1 MSTPTISTLERSA
14 TLSTLSREAFDL
26 IIIGG
31 GITGA
36 GVAREAARR
45 GLRVA
50 LLEGEDFAS
59 GTSSRSSK
67 LIHGGLRY
75 LERGE
80 VTLVR
85 KTALERKEIYRAAPH
100 LSEPRWMVMPTPGRT
115 LLYSLRL
122 AVTTYEQ
129 LGAVDRKDG
138 HRAWS
143 GSTLAE
149 EEPLLDRSAFPHA
162 LAYREYL
169 TDDARLVLANMRS
182 AVASGAVVLNHA
194 PVVGLLR
201 SGDRAV
207 GVEARC
213 TLTGTAIEVRGRVIV
228 NATGP
233 WVEAIQKYENP
244 QAPPLLHLS
253 KGIHISIPASK
264 LPIRNL
270 LVLTAKDKRRIFVL
284 RRGDVVYI
292 RTTDETYSR
301 GADIWPK
308 IELDEVEYLL
318 EPIPRHFTCGPLAPT
333 DVVGAWAGLRPLIA
347 DPTKKD
353 PTELSRRDEL
363 LLGPLGIISVA
374 GGKLTGFRGMA
385 RRVLETVAERLGA
398 LSEPAGQS
406 LGESPEPD
414 EPLPGGDF
422 DGDLDALASRLASAH
437 DLDERT
443 SARLARLFGSEAER
457 VLALGSQPIVPGSA
471 CVDGEVRFAIEQ
483 EGAANLEDVLYRR
496 TRLPLYGLEPRQA
509 IEPLAT
515 RMAVVLGW
523 DAERVKREI
532 AHAHARLDD
541 DLEFQAQRPPAPK

>member
-1 MSTPTISTLERSA
+1 MSTPTISTLDRSA
-14 TLSTLSREAFDL
+14 SLQALAREVFDL
-26 IIIGG
+26 VIIGG

-50 LLEGEDFAS
+50 LLEGSDFAS

-149 EEPLLDRSAFPHA
+149 EEPLLNRAAFPHA

-182 AVASGAVVLNHA
+182 AVALGAVVVNHA

-201 SGDRAV
+201 SGDRAI

-213 TLTGTAIEVRGRVIV
+213 ALTSEKVEVRGRVIV

-233 WVEAIQKYENP
+233 WVEALQKLENP

-292 RTTDETYSR
+292 GTTDETYSR
-301 GADIWPK
+301 GAEIWPK
-308 IELDEVEYLL
+308 IELPEVEYLL
-318 EPIPRHFTCGPLAPT
+318 EPIPRHFTCGPFAAT
-333 DVVGAWAGLRPLIA
+333 EVIGAWAGLRPLIA
-347 DPTKKD
+347 DPTQKD

-374 GGKLTGFRGMA
+374 GGKLTGYRGMA
-385 RRVLETVAERLGA
+385 RRVLESVAERLDRAIAEG
-398 LSEPAGQS
+398 
-406 LGESPEPD
+406 GED
-414 EPLPGGDF
+414 NEPLPGGDF
-422 DGDLDALASRLASAH
+422 DGDLDALATRLAQSH
-437 DLDERT
+437 GLDART
-443 SARLARLFGSEAER
+443 SERLARLFGSEAEQ
-457 VLALGSQPIVPGSA
+457 VLALGSQPIGPDSG
-471 CVDGEVRFAIEQ
+471 CVDGEVRFAIER
-483 EGAANLEDVLYRR
+483 EGAANLEDLLYRR
-496 TRLPLYGLEPRQA
+496 TRLPLYGLDPRRA

-515 RMAVVLGW
+515 RMSVVLGW
-523 DAERVKREI
+523 DAERLAREI
-532 AHAHARLDD
+532 EHANARLDD
-541 DLEFQAQRPPAPK
+541 DLGFRG

>member
-1 MSTPTISTLERSA
+1 MSTPTISTLERST
-14 TLSTLSREAFDL
+14 TLQALSREAFDL

-129 LGAVDRKDG
+129 LGAVERKDG

-149 EEPLLDRSAFPHA
+149 EEPLLDRRAFPHA

-182 AVASGAVVLNHA
+182 AVAAGAVVLNHA

-213 TLTGTAIEVRGRVIV
+213 ALTNTMVEVRGRVIV

-233 WVEAIQKYENP
+233 WVEALQKLENP

-284 RRGDVVYI
+284 RRGDAVYI
-292 RTTDETYSR
+292 GTTDETYSR
-301 GADIWPK
+301 GAEIWPK

-318 EPIPRHFTCGPLAPT
+318 EPIPRHFTCGPFAPK
-333 DVVGAWAGLRPLIA
+333 DVIGAWAGLRPLIA

-353 PTELSRRDEL
+353 PAELSRRDEL

-374 GGKLTGFRGMA
+374 GGKLTGYRGMA
-385 RRVLETVAERLGA
+385 RRVLESVAERLGA
-398 LSEPAGQS
+398 LSEPAGPAS
-406 LGESPEPD
+406 HALLAEAPEPD

-422 DGDLDALASRLASAH
+422 DGDLDALASRLATAYE
-437 DLDERT
+437 LDERT
-443 SARLARLFGSEAER
+443 SARLARLFGAEAEQ
-457 VLALGSQPIVPGSA
+457 VLGLGSQEVYPGSG
-471 CVDGEVRFAIEQ
+471 CVTGEVRFAIEQ

-496 TRLPLYGLEPRQA
+496 TRLPLYGLDPRQA

-515 RMAVVLGW
+515 QMAVVLGW
-523 DAERVKREI
+523 DDERVKREV
-532 AHAHARLDD
+532 AHAQARLDD
-541 DLEFQAQRPPAPK
+541 DLAFAG

>member
-1 MSTPTISTLERSA
+1 MSTPTISTLDRSA
-14 TLSTLSREAFDL
+14 TLQALAREVFDL

-50 LLEGEDFAS
+50 LLEGADFAS

-100 LSEPRWMVMPTPGRT
+100 LSEPRWMVMPTLGRT
-115 LLYSLRL
+115 MLYSLRL

-149 EEPLLDRSAFPHA
+149 EEPLLDRSVFAHA

-182 AVASGAVVLNHA
+182 AVAAGAVVLNHA

-213 TLTGTAIEVRGRVIV
+213 SLTNETVEVRGRVIV

-233 WVEAIQKYENP
+233 WVEALQKLENP
-244 QAPPLLHLS
+244 QAAPLLHLS

-292 RTTDETYSR
+292 GTTDETYSR
-301 GADIWPK
+301 AEIWPK
-308 IELDEVEYLL
+308 IELEEVEYLL
-318 EPIPRHFTCGPLAPT
+318 EPIPRHFTCGPLQPT

-374 GGKLTGFRGMA
+374 GGKLTGYRGMA
-385 RRVLETVAERLGA
+385 RRVLESVAERLGRPLA
-398 LSEPAGQS
+398 EPAQAD
-406 LGESPEPD
+406 D

-422 DGDLDALASRLASAH
+422 DGDLEALANRLAAH
-437 DLDERT
+437 GLDERT
-443 SARLARLFGSEAER
+443 SARLARLFGAEAEQ
-457 VLALGSQPIVPGSA
+457 VLALGAQPIYPDSG

-483 EGAANLEDVLYRR
+483 EGAANLEDLLYRR
-496 TRLPLYGLEPRQA
+496 TRLPLYGLDPRKA

-523 DAERVKREI
+523 DAERQKRDIE
-532 AHAHARLDD
+532 HANGRLDD
-541 DLEFQAQRPPAPK
+541 DLGFQARG

>member
-1 MSTPTISTLERSA
+1 MSTPTISTLERGA
-14 TLSTLSREAFDL
+14 TLQALTREAFDL

-129 LGAVDRKDG
+129 LGAVERKDG

-182 AVASGAVVLNHA
+182 AVAAGAVVLNHA

-213 TLTGTAIEVRGRVIV
+213 SLTNQTVEIRGRVIV

-233 WVEAIQKYENP
+233 WVEALQKLENP

-284 RRGDVVYI
+284 RRGDAVYI
-292 RTTDETYSR
+292 GTTDETYGR
-301 GADIWPK
+301 GAEIWPK
-308 IELDEVEYLL
+308 IEREEVEYLL
-318 EPIPRHFTCGPLAPT
+318 EPIPRHFTCGPFAPE
-333 DVVGAWAGLRPLIA
+333 DVIGAWAGLRPLIA

-353 PTELSRRDEL
+353 PAELSRRDEL

-374 GGKLTGFRGMA
+374 GGKLTGYRGMA

-398 LSEPAGQS
+398 LSDGGRALSED
-406 LGESPEPD
+406 PEPD
-414 EPLPGGDF
+414 QPLPGGDF
-422 DGDLDALASRLASAH
+422 DGDLDALASRLSAAH
-437 DLDERT
+437 RLDERT
-443 SARLARLFGSEAER
+443 SARLARLFGAEAEQ
-457 VLALGSQPIVPGSA
+457 VLALGSQEVYPGSA
-471 CVDGEVRFAIEQ
+471 CVVGEVRFAIEQ
-483 EGAANLEDVLYRR
+483 EGAANLEDILYRR
-496 TRLPLYGLEPRQA
+496 TRLPLYGLEPRSA

-515 RMAVVLGW
+515 QMSVVLGW
-523 DAERVKREI
+523 DAERLKREI
-532 AHAHARLDD
+532 AHANARLDE
-541 DLEFQAQRPPAPK
+541 DLAFASPAT

>member
-1 MSTPTISTLERSA
+1 LIGAAISTLERSA
-14 TLSTLSREAFDL
+14 SLQTLARETFDL
-26 IIIGG
+26 VIIGG

-36 GVAREAARR
+36 GVAREAARH
-45 GLRVA
+45 GLTVA
-50 LLEGEDFAS
+50 LLEAEDFAS

-80 VTLVR
+80 VALVR

-100 LSEPRWMVMPTPGRT
+100 LSEPRWMVIPTPGRT

-122 AVTTYEQ
+122 AVTTYER
-129 LGAVDRKDG
+129 LGAVAREET

-143 GSTLAE
+143 GSTLGE
-149 EEPLLDRSAFPHA
+149 EEPLLNRAAFPHA

-182 AVASGAVVLNHA
+182 AAASGAVVLNHA

-213 TLTGTAIEVRGRVIV
+213 TLTGATIEVRGRVIV
-228 NATGP
+228 NAAGP
-233 WVEAIQKYENP
+233 WVEALQKLENP
-244 QAPPLLHLS
+244 EAAPLLHLS
-253 KGIHISIPASK
+253 KGIHVSIPASR

-270 LVLTAKDKRRIFVL
+270 LVLTAKDKRRIFAI

-292 RTTDETYSR
+292 GTTDETHGH
-301 GADIWPK
+301 GAEVWPK
-308 IELDEVEYLL
+308 IELAEVEYLL
-318 EPIPRHFTCGPLAPT
+318 EPIPRYFTCEPLTPA
-333 DVVGAWAGLRPLIA
+333 DVIGAWAGLRPLIA

-363 LLGPLGIISVA
+363 LIGPLGIISVA

-385 RRVLETVAERLGA
+385 RRVLESVAERLGRTLA
-398 LSEPAGQS
+398 PDA
-406 LGESPEPD
+406 EPD
-414 EPLPGGDF
+414 EPLPGGNF
-422 DGDLDALASRLASAH
+422 DGDLGALAGRLAAGHGLGEHS
-437 DLDERT
+437 
-443 SARLARLFGSEAER
+443 SARLALLFGAEAEQ
-457 VLALGSQPIVPGSA
+457 VLALGAQEVVPGSA
-471 CVDGEVRFAIEQ
+471 CVDGEVRFAIEH
-483 EGAANLEDVLYRR
+483 EGAATLEDVLYRR

-515 RMAVVLGW
+515 RMSVVLGW
-523 DAERVKREI
+523 DAERVNREI
-532 AHAHARLDD
+532 AQAHARIDD
-541 DLEFQAQRPPAPK
+541 DLGFQSR

>member
-1 MSTPTISTLERSA
+1 MSTPTISTLDRSA
-14 TLSTLSREAFDL
+14 TLQALAREDFDL
-26 IIIGG
+26 VIIGG

-36 GVAREAARR
+36 GVAREASRR

-50 LLEGEDFAS
+50 LLEGADFAS

-149 EEPLLDRSAFPHA
+149 EEPLLNRSAFPHA

-182 AVASGAVVLNHA
+182 AAALGAVVLNHA
-194 PVVGLLR
+194 PVVDLLR

-207 GVEARC
+207 GVVARC
-213 TLTGTAIEVRGRVIV
+213 ALTNETVEVRGKVIV

-233 WVEAIQKYENP
+233 WVEALQKLENP

-253 KGIHISIPASK
+253 KGIHISIPAGK

-292 RTTDETYSR
+292 GTTDETYSR
-301 GADIWPK
+301 GAEIWPK
-308 IELDEVEYLL
+308 IELPEVEYLL
-318 EPIPRHFTCGPLAPT
+318 EPIPRHFTCGPLAPSE
-333 DVVGAWAGLRPLIA
+333 VIGAWAGLRPLIA
-347 DPTKKD
+347 DPSQKD

-374 GGKLTGFRGMA
+374 GGKLTGYRGMA
-385 RRVLETVAERLGA
+385 RRVLETVAERLGREVA
-398 LSEPAGQS
+398 DAG
-406 LGESPEPD
+406 ED
-414 EPLPGGDF
+414 NEPLPGGSF
-422 DGDLDALASRLASAH
+422 DGDLDALAKRLAGKH
-437 DLDERT
+437 GLDDR
-443 SARLARLFGSEAER
+443 SSSRLARLFGAEAEQ
-457 VLALGSQPIVPGSA
+457 VLALGAQPIYPDA
-471 CVDGEVRFAIEQ
+471 NCVDGEVRFAIER
-483 EGAANLEDVLYRR
+483 EGAATLEDLLYRR
-496 TRLPLYGLEPRQA
+496 TRLPLYGIEPRRA
-509 IEPLAT
+509 IEPLAA
-515 RMAVVLGW
+515 RMAAVLGW
-523 DAERVKREI
+523 DAGRLAREI
-532 AHAHARLDD
+532 EHANARLDD
-541 DLEFQAQRPPAPK
+541 DLGFAR

>member
-1 MSTPTISTLERSA
+1 MSAPTISTLDRSA
-14 TLSTLSREAFDL
+14 SLQALAGEVFDL
-26 IIIGG
+26 VIIGG

-36 GVAREAARR
+36 GVAREAARH

-50 LLEGEDFAS
+50 LLEGSDFAA

-100 LSEPRWMVMPTPGRT
+100 LSEPRWMVMPTQGRT

-149 EEPLLDRSAFPHA
+149 EEPLLNRSTFPHA

-182 AVASGAVVLNHA
+182 AVALGAVVINHA

-213 TLTGTAIEVRGRVIV
+213 ALTNETIEVRGRVIV

-233 WVEAIQKYENP
+233 WVEALQKLENP

-253 KGIHISIPASK
+253 KGIHIAIPAST
-264 LPIRNL
+264 LPVRNL

-292 RTTDETYSR
+292 GTTDETYAR
-301 GADIWPK
+301 GAEIWPK
-308 IELDEVEYLL
+308 IELAEVEYLL
-318 EPIPRHFTCGPLAPT
+318 EPIPRHFMCGPIPAS

-347 DPTKKD
+347 DPTQKN
-353 PTELSRRDEL
+353 PAELSRRDEL

-374 GGKLTGFRGMA
+374 GGKLTGYRGMA
-385 RRVLETVAERLGA
+385 RRVLETVGERLGRA
-398 LSEPAGQS
+398 IAAAG
-406 LGESPEPD
+406 ED
-414 EPLPGGDF
+414 TEPLPGGAF
-422 DGDLDALASRLASAH
+422 DGDLDGLAATLAATH
-437 DLDERT
+437 GLDART
-443 SARLARLFGSEAER
+443 SGRLARLFGAEAEQ
-457 VLALGSQPIVPGSA
+457 VLALGSGPIYPESD
-471 CVDGEVRFAIEQ
+471 CVEGEVRFGIEC
-483 EGAANLEDVLYRR
+483 EGAANLEDLLYRR
-496 TRLPLYGLEPRQA
+496 TRLPLYGLDPRRA

-515 RMAVVLGW
+515 RMAAVLGW
-523 DAERVKREI
+523 DTERIRREI
-532 AHAHARLDD
+532 EHANARLDD
-541 DLEFQAQRPPAPK
+541 DLGFA